1 MKKKTIANL
10 VMVAIIAV
18 IVTAG
23 VLGVGYIRGWFDQAD
38 EHTAL
43 LTDVRGTVN
52 LERDG
57 IIYPVESDT
66 VLRAGDKIRCN
77 PGATATVQVG
87 DGYLAVG
94 QSAKMQITDPSAEN
108 FTAEVTAGETFVS
121 ALSEVKL
128 TFDNKEIIFKETTAL
143 LSVRSGAQSV
153 GVFSGAVE
161 GAGAGQQLDW
171 IGEELIVAELSI
183 KSLNDFTINQIR
195 VANKTQTLCFS
206 NEDIDQLMK
215 DRQQAMQELLNSET
229 KPAEGPSKQIGINY
243 YYNS

>member
-52 LERDG
+52 LERDD

-94 QSAKMQITDPSAEN
+94 QNAKMQITDPSAEN
-108 FTAEVTAGETFVS
+108 FTAEVTGGETFVS
-121 ALSEVKL
+121 ALRL
-128 TFDNKEIIFKETTAL
+128 LCTLWWAAL
-143 LSVRSGAQSV
+143 RPTC
-153 GVFSGAVE
+153 
-161 GAGAGQQLDW
+161 W
-171 IGEELIVAELSI
+171 
-183 KSLNDFTINQIR
+183 
-195 VANKTQTLCFS
+195 
-206 NEDIDQLMK
+206 
-215 DRQQAMQELLNSET
+215 
-229 KPAEGPSKQIGINY
+229 
-243 YYNS
+243 